1 MYDIS
6 FNDKMLIVEGESR
19 RIGIVADI
27 HIGVEYEYADKGI
40 KIIFQYKKITES
52 LAKDVIENG
61 IDELVLLGDVKHS
74 VVGFRHYEA
83 KMVHYMLSLLKN
95 RARVSI
101 VPGNHDGG
109 IEEALPEE
117 IELVS
122 PRGRIVVDSKGNPL
136 SLIHGHAWPSP
147 KLFSSEVII
156 VAHSHPTIELRDP
169 TGYRVVEPV
178 WIKARVLIEK
188 LAESYLRYKGL
199 KEIEHPIKLFKEM
212 YGFEPKTKYL
222 VIIPAYNPLMG
233 GIKVNRRD
241 MGPQELIGVFLLNQ
255 VVDLDTAE
263 IYLTDGTYLGEL
275 RYIV

>member
-6 FNDKMLIVEGESR
+6 FNDKMLIIEGEGR

-40 KIIFQYKKITES
+40 KIVFQYKKIAEN
-52 LAKDVIENG
+52 LFKDVVENS
-61 IDELVLLGDVKHS
+61 IDELILLGDVKHS
-74 VVGFRHYEA
+74 VLGFRHFEA
-83 KMVHYMLSLLKN
+83 KMVHYVLSALKDKT
-95 RARVSI
+95 RVSL

-122 PRGRIVVDSKGNPL
+122 PRGKIVIDSKGNPI

-147 KLFSSEVII
+147 KLFSSEVVV
-156 VAHSHPTIELRDP
+156 VAHSHPTVELRDP
-169 TGYRVVEPV
+169 TGYRVVEPI
-178 WIKARVLIEK
+178 WIKAKILVEK
-188 LAESYLRYKGL
+188 LAESYLKYKGF
-199 KEIEHPIKLFKEM
+199 KEVENPIELFKEL
-212 YGFEPKTKYL
+212 YGFEPRTKHL

-241 MGPQELIGVFLLNQ
+241 MGPQELIGVFLLNR
-255 VVDLDTAE
+255 VVDLDSAE

-275 RYIV
+275 KYIV